1 MKFKFYY
8 RIKNRRNEY
17 EKILFLDKNMGYDF
31 IERCC
36 YGKGEKKKFIIKDE
50 SKYKISKYIA
60 IDNSQNKCII
70 GEFKTLDV
78 CKKFLLEDLTY
89 NKVIYWEIKKL
100 KRLERLFYLKYY
112 ITIFFLFI
120 ISFLFSNYIVSR

>member
-17 EKILFLDKNMGYDF
+17 ENILFLDKNMGYDF
-31 IERCC
+31 IERWC

-70 GEFKTLDV
+70 GEFKTLDG
-78 CKKFLLEDLTY
+78 CKKFLLEDLNY
-89 NKVIYWEIKKL
+89 NKVIYWELKKL
-100 KRLERLFYLKYY
+100 KRSERLFYLKYY